1 MLKSN
6 GLYFSNKIG
15 QNRNQ
20 NIFILHQ
27 VFIEIIYVRQCTNT
41 LSYSRHATPLGF
53 LIRAK
58 VNTISSLCHL
68 LNDEKANK
76 EICTYIQQL
85 GVWK

>member
-6 GLYFSNKIG
+6 GFYFSNKIG

-27 VFIEIIYVRQCTNT
+27 VFIEIIYVRQCTNNT

-53 LIRAK
+53 
-58 VNTISSLCHL
+58 
-68 LNDEKANK
+68 
-76 EICTYIQQL
+76 
-85 GVWK
+85 W